1 MPAMKQRRE
10 PETITALRQDRIIQ
24 CELMGQPLTLHS
36 TWGLFSPREI
46 DAGTRLLLEHSDLP
60 PAGST
65 IVDLGCGY
73 GPIGAAMA
81 KVSADSRVILL
92 DKDFVAIDYA
102 QGNLGRNRLANAE
115 ARLSNGLSAIDGQGF
130 DRLYSNVPAKV
141 GKEMWQIMLFD
152 TWRGLN
158 RGGEVWFVSING
170 LREYFKRTMKEQFGN
185 YDKVKQGKT
194 YTVHRAVKE

>member
-1 MPAMKQRRE
+1 MTHPHDAQ
-10 PETITALRQDRIIQ
+10 TIAALRRDQVIQ
-24 CELMGQPLTLHS
+24 CQLLGQPLTLHS

-46 DAGTRLLLEHSDLP
+46 DAGTKLLLEHTPIP

-81 KVSADSRVILL
+81 KACPDSQVILL
-92 DKDFVAIDYA
+92 DKDFVAIEYA
-102 QGNLGRNRLANAE
+102 QDNLERNRLENAE
-115 ARLSNGLSAIDGQGF
+115 ARLSNGLSAIHGMRF

-152 TWRGLN
+152 TWQGLH

-170 LREYFKRTMKEQFGN
+170 LREYFKRTMKERFGN
-185 YDKVKQGKT
+185 YEKVKQGKS
-194 YTVHRAVKE
+194 YTVHRAVKERA

>member
-1 MPAMKQRRE
+1 MMSHKEIA
-10 PETITALRQDRIIQ
+10 ALRRDQVIDS
-24 CELMGQPLTLHS
+24 ELLGHRLVLHS

-46 DAGTRLLLEHSDLP
+46 DAGTRLLLEHSPVP

-73 GPIGAAMA
+73 GPIGIAMA
-81 KVSADSRVILL
+81 RACPDGRAILL
-92 DKDFVAIDYA
+92 DKDFVAVDYA
-102 QGNLGRNRLANAE
+102 QGNIGRNRLENAE
-115 ARLSNGLSAIDGQGF
+115 ARLSNGLSAVEGTRF

-152 TWRGLN
+152 TWQGLN

-194 YTVHRAVKE
+194 YTVHRAVKS

>member
-1 MPAMKQRRE
+1 MSPAPNAKTIATLRRD
-10 PETITALRQDRIIQ
+10 QIID
-24 CELMGQPLTLHS
+24 CELLGQRLTLHS
-36 TWGLFSPREI
+36 TWGLFSPREV
-46 DAGTRLLLEHSDLP
+46 DAGTRLLLDHTPIP

-73 GPIGAAMA
+73 GPIGATMA
-81 KVSADSRVILL
+81 KACLDSRVILL

-102 QGNLGRNRLANAE
+102 QGNLGRNRLENAE
-115 ARLSNGLSAIDGQGF
+115 ARLSNGLSAVDGEGF

-194 YTVHRAVKE
+194 YTVHRAVKT

>member
-1 MPAMKQRRE
+1 MTHPHDAQ
-10 PETITALRQDRIIQ
+10 TIAALRRDQVIQ
-24 CELMGQPLTLHS
+24 CQLLGQPLTLHS

-46 DAGTRLLLEHSDLP
+46 DAGTKLLLEHTPIP

-81 KVSADSRVILL
+81 KACPNSQVILL
-92 DKDFVAIDYA
+92 DKDFVAIEYA
-102 QGNLGRNRLANAE
+102 QGNLKRNRLENAE
-115 ARLSNGLSAIDGQGF
+115 ARLSNGLSAIHGMRF

-152 TWRGLN
+152 TWQGLH

-170 LREYFKRTMKEQFGN
+170 LREYFKRTMKERFGN
-185 YDKVKQGKT
+185 YEKVKQGKS
-194 YTVHRAVKE
+194 YTVHRAVKERA

>member
-1 MPAMKQRRE
+1 MKHPHDAQ
-10 PETITALRQDRIIQ
+10 TIAALRRDQVIQ
-24 CELMGQPLTLHS
+24 CQLLGQPLTLHS

-46 DAGTRLLLEHSDLP
+46 DAGTKLLLEHTPIP

-81 KVSADSRVILL
+81 KACPNSQVILL
-92 DKDFVAIDYA
+92 DKDFVAIEYA
-102 QGNLGRNRLANAE
+102 QGNLKRNRLENAE
-115 ARLSNGLSAIDGQGF
+115 ARLSNGLSAIHGMRF

-152 TWRGLN
+152 TWQGLH

-170 LREYFKRTMKEQFGN
+170 LREYFKRTMKERFGN
-185 YDKVKQGKT
+185 YEKVKQGKS
-194 YTVHRAVKE
+194 YTVHRAVKERA

>member
-1 MPAMKQRRE
+1 MKHPIDPQA
-10 PETITALRQDRIIQ
+10 IAALRHDQVIQ
-24 CELMGQPLTLHS
+24 CELLGQPLTLHS

-46 DAGTRLLLEHSDLP
+46 DAGTRLLLEHTPVP

-73 GPIGAAMA
+73 GPIGASMA
-81 KVSADSRVILL
+81 KACPDSRVVLL
-92 DKDFVAIDYA
+92 DKDFVAVDYA
-102 QGNLGRNRLANAE
+102 QGNLGRNRLENAE
-115 ARLSNGLSAIDGQGF
+115 ARLSNGLSAVDGEGF

-152 TWRGLN
+152 TWQGLKP
-158 RGGEVWFVSING
+158 GGEVWFVSING
-170 LREYFKRTMKEQFGN
+170 LREYFKRTMKERFGN

>member
-1 MPAMKQRRE
+1 MKHRNE
-10 PETITALRQDRIIQ
+10 PDTIAALRRDQIIE
-24 CELMGQPLTLHS
+24 CTLMGQPLTLHS

-46 DAGTRLLLEHSDLP
+46 DAGTRLLLDHAPTP

-73 GPIGAAMA
+73 GPIGTAMA
-81 KVSADSRVILL
+81 KACPDSQAILL

-102 QGNLGRNRLANAE
+102 QGNLGRNRLSNAE
-115 ARLSNGLSAIDGQGF
+115 ARLSNGLSAVDGEVF

-141 GKEMWQIMLFD
+141 GKEMWQIMLYD
-152 TWRGLN
+152 TWAGLKP
-158 RGGEVWFVSING
+158 GGEVWFVSING
-170 LREYFKRTMKEQFGN
+170 LREYFKRTMKERFGN

-194 YTVHRAVKE
+194 YTVHRAVKT

>member
-1 MPAMKQRRE
+1 MKQ
-10 PETITALRQDRIIQ
+10 PKDPQAIAALRQDQVIE
-24 CELMGQPLTLHS
+24 CELLGQPLTLHS

-46 DAGTRLLLEHSDLP
+46 DAGTRLLLDHSPVP
-60 PAGST
+60 PAGSS

-81 KVSADSRVILL
+81 KACPDSRVTLL

-102 QGNLGRNRLANAE
+102 QGNLGRNRLENAE
-115 ARLSNGLSAIDGQGF
+115 ARLSNGLSAIDGEGF

-152 TWRGLN
+152 TWKGLN
-158 RGGEVWFVSING
+158 PGGEVWFVSING
-170 LREYFKRTMKEQFGN
+170 LREYFKRTMKERFGN

>member
-1 MPAMKQRRE
+1 MKHPHDAQ
-10 PETITALRQDRIIQ
+10 TIAALRRDQVIQ
-24 CELMGQPLTLHS
+24 CQLLGQPLTLHS

-46 DAGTRLLLEHSDLP
+46 DAGTKLLLEHTPIP

-81 KVSADSRVILL
+81 KACPDSQVILL
-92 DKDFVAIDYA
+92 DKDFVAIEYA
-102 QGNLGRNRLANAE
+102 QGNLKRNRLENAE
-115 ARLSNGLSAIDGQGF
+115 ARLSNGLSAIHGMRF

-152 TWRGLN
+152 TWQGLH

-170 LREYFKRTMKEQFGN
+170 LREYFKRTMKERFGN
-185 YDKVKQGKT
+185 YEKVKQGKS
-194 YTVHRAVKE
+194 YTVHRAVKERA